1 MFTRLLKI
9 ALSQPVA
16 GGRKFTVLAHKAR
29 MIGIIP
35 EKIQKWRKR
44 KSNSEK
50 SEYLKSGWNP
60 CDACRCKNKV

>member
-35 EKIQKWRKR
+35 EKSKNGGRGKVI
-44 KSNSEK
+44 
-50 SEYLKSGWNP
+50 LKNQ
-60 CDACRCKNKV
+60 NT

>member
-29 MIGIIP
+29 MIGIIS
-35 EKIQKWRKR
+35 EKNPKMEEEE
-44 KSNSEK
+44 SNSEK
-50 SEYLKSGWNP
+50 SEYLKSG
-60 CDACRCKNKV
+60 

>member
-16 GGRKFTVLAHKAR
+16 GGRNFTVLAHKAR

-50 SEYLKSGWNP
+50 SEYLKSG
-60 CDACRCKNKV
+60 

>member
-35 EKIQKWRKR
+35 EKIQNGGRGKVI
-44 KSNSEK
+44 
-50 SEYLKSGWNP
+50 LKNQ
-60 CDACRCKNKV
+60 NT